1 MRLYDTLTRTVRE
14 LEPREPG
21 RIGMYT
27 CGPTVQ
33 AAPHFGHA
41 RAAIVPDV
49 LRRYLEWTGLEVLH
63 VRNVTDIEDK
73 IIAAGQAEGRPPAA
87 VAEHYTRVY
96 DDSMRRLGILPP
108 HIAPRATGHL
118 LEMQELIS
126 ELIRGGHAYES
137 GGDVW
142 FRVRSFPA
150 YGRLSGRDVD
160 ELRAGARIEPDER
173 KDDPAD
179 FSLWKAAKP
188 GEPSWPSPWG
198 PGRPGWH
205 IECSAMA
212 RTYLGDGFDVHTGGL
227 DLQFPHHENEIAQA
241 EAATGVPF
249 ARHWVHN
256 GMLTIGGGEK
266 MSKSVGNVISLAEAI
281 DRYGADVIRML
292 YLAKHYRSPVEFS
305 EERLAEARAAVER
318 WRAFLR
324 ATRLEAGVQAPTTV
338 EAERLRADFRA
349 AMDDDLGTPAA
360 QAALFDAVS
369 AGNAHLE
376 AGRRAE
382 AAALGAA
389 VRELAGVL
397 GYVLTDEAGSA
408 DALVGPL
415 VSELLAIRAEARAR
429 KDFATSDRVRDR
441 LAQLGV
447 TVEDRPDGATWHLA

>member
-1 MRLYDTLTRTVRE
+1 MLLFDTLTRTVRE

-49 LRRYLEWTGLEVLH
+49 LRRHLVWTGLDVFH
-63 VRNVTDIEDK
+63 VRNVTDVEDK

-87 VAEHYTRVY
+87 VAEHYSRVY
-96 DDSMRRLGILPP
+96 DDQMRRLGILPP
-108 HIAPRATGHL
+108 HVAPRATGHL
-118 LEMQELIS
+118 LEMQELIARLV
-126 ELIRGGHAYES
+126 ETGHAYEV

-179 FSLWKAAKP
+179 FALWKAAKA

-198 PGRPGWH
+198 RGRPGWH

-212 RTYLGDGFDVHTGGL
+212 RAYLGDGFDVHTGGL

-266 MSKSVGNVISLAEAI
+266 MSKSVGNVISLAQAL

-292 YLAKHYRSPVEFS
+292 YLAKHYRSPVEFG
-305 EERLAEARAAVER
+305 EDRLTEARAAVER

-324 ATRLEAGVQAPTTV
+324 ATRTDAGTDAEPTA
-338 EAERLRADFRA
+338 EAEAVRAAFRA

-376 AGRRAE
+376 AGRTAE
-382 AAALGAA
+382 AAALAA
-389 VRELAGVL
+389 VVRELAAVL
-397 GYVLTDEAGSA
+397 GYGLVDEAGA
-408 DALVGPL
+408 TDGLVGPL
-415 VSELLAIRAEARAR
+415 VDELLAIRAEARER

-447 TVEDRPDGATWHLA
+447 VVEDRSDGATWHLA